1 MFMFF
6 SRIGNT
12 LEPLG
17 NMMVVV
23 SISNVRI
30 ALTREFC

>member
-12 LEPLG
+12 PEPLG
-17 NMMVVV
+17 NMIVVV

-30 ALTREFC
+30 ASAREFC